1 MSAYSNYQLEILK
14 RKELGLSPK
23 PIESSEILNEIIGDI
38 KRNNSSTRKKSL
50 NHLIFNTLP
59 GTTPAAKVKAE
70 FLKDIILNVENIE
83 EISIDFAFELL
94 SHMKGGPSIRVL
106 LDIAFS
112 NNKILAKKASAVLK
126 TQVFLY
132 DADTNRLKIE
142 YQKGNEIAKDILVSY
157 CKAEFFTRLPAL
169 PKKLML

>member
-1 MSAYSNYQLEILK
+1 
-14 RKELGLSPK
+14 
-23 PIESSEILNEIIGDI
+23 
-38 KRNNSSTRKKSL
+38 
-50 NHLIFNTLP
+50 
-59 GTTPAAKVKAE
+59 
-70 FLKDIILNVENIE
+70 
-83 EISIDFAFELL
+83 
-94 SHMKGGPSIRVL
+94 MKGGASIRVL

-112 NNKILAKKASAVLK
+112 NNKILAKKASQVLK

-142 YQKGNEIAKDILVSY
+142 YQKGNKIAKDILVSY

>member
-1 MSAYSNYQLEILK
+1 MKLLRTSK
-14 RKELGLSPK
+14 
-23 PIESSEILNEIIGDI
+23 EIILVQE
-38 KRNNSSTRKKSL
+38 KKLKSS
-50 NHLIFNTLP
+50 NFNTLP

-112 NNKILAKKASAVLK
+112 NNKIFSKKGICGS
-126 TQVFLY
+126 
-132 DADTNRLKIE
+132 
-142 YQKGNEIAKDILVSY
+142 
-157 CKAEFFTRLPAL
+157 
-169 PKKLML
+169 

>member
-14 RKELGLSPK
+14 RKELGLSAK

-38 KRNNSSTRKKSL
+38 KRNNSSTRKSL

-70 FLKDIILNVENIE
+70 FLKDIILNVENIQ

-126 TQVFLY
+126 TQVFFMMIQI
-132 DADTNRLKIE
+132 D
-142 YQKGNEIAKDILVSY
+142 
-157 CKAEFFTRLPAL
+157 
-169 PKKLML
+169 